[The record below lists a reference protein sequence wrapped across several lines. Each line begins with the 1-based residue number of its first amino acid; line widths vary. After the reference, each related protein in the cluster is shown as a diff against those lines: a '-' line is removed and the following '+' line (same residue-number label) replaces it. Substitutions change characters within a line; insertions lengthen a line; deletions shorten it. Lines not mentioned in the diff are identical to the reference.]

1 MKPLSLY
8 SKIVNKSAM
17 VELNLEKC
25 WRKFMLQKC
34 TPVVLE
40 DLFIKAYVIN
50 IRCISY
56 HGVLPQ
62 AFKFFVE
69 NKLLKWLQNKN
80 SIP

>member
-1 MKPLSLY
+1 
-8 SKIVNKSAM
+8 
-17 VELNLEKC
+17 
-25 WRKFMLQKC
+25 MLQKC